1 VTPIAHHAGE
11 QLILTVAVGSGL
23 LSGSL
28 LFLRARIAELASRRL
43 RRHP

>member
-1 VTPIAHHAGE
+1 MTVIAHHAGE
-11 QLILTVAVGSGL
+11 QLILTAAIGSGL

-28 LFLRARIAELASRRL
+28 LVLRARIAELARRRR